1 MHNTEINGGKLQD
14 FLEAKILD
22 NLNIMPSYMIRN
34 LERQRRIQL
43 DHGQMRSIE
52 FF

>member
-1 MHNTEINGGKLQD
+1 MHNTEIHGGKLQD
-14 FLEAKILD
+14 FLVAKILD
-22 NLNIMPSYMIRN
+22 KLNIMPRCMIRN

-43 DHGQMRSIE
+43 DHGQMRSIA